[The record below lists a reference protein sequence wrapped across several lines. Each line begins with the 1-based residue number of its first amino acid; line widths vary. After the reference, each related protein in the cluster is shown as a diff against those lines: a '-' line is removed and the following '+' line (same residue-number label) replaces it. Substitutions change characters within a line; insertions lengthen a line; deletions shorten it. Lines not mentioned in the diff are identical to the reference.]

1 MRFTE
6 QLRRQTTDLRRQ
18 VLEHPFV
25 RGIGDGS
32 LPLESFRFYMCQDY
46 VFLQDYCRVLALAVA
61 KADNLE
67 TMGRF
72 AGLLNETLNTEM
84 DLHRGFA
91 ARFGI
96 SVQELEETQGAPG
109 TRAYTQH
116 LLTTA
121 YGGDLADITA
131 SVLPCMWDY
140 SDIGQALAAQDAPSP
155 QPLYD
160 EWIQM
165 YAGPEQ
171 QAVAE
176 ECPTSW
182 AATRPPPAAPA
193 SAGCSKRAAVTNTCS
208 GTWRTGGKPGPF
220 RTCWRG
226 AQRQSPGFTPG
237 CAE

>member
-6 QLRRQTTDLRRQ
+6 QLRRQTADLRRQ

-25 RGIGDGS
+25 KGIGDGS

-46 VFLQDYCRVLALAVA
+46 VFLVEYCRVLALAVA

-72 AGLLNETLNTEM
+72 AGLLHETLNTEM
-84 DLHRGFA
+84 DLHRAFA

-96 SVQELEETQGAPG
+96 TVKGLEDTQGAPG

-140 SDIGQALAAQDAPSP
+140 SHIGQALAAQEAPSP
-155 QPLYD
+155 QPLYN

-165 YAGPEQ
+165 YAAPEFAALASWLRDLLDQ
-171 QAVAE
+171 LGGDETPARRSRLSRLFE
-176 ECPTSW
+176 ESCRYEYLFW
-182 AATRPPPAAPA
+182 DMAYR
-193 SAGCSKRAAVTNTCS
+193 RE
-208 GTWRTGGKPGPF
+208 TWPL
-220 RTCWRG
+220 
-226 AQRQSPGFTPG
+226 
-237 CAE
+237 